1 MIRGVRFIR
10 AQGPLEFDSLRNNVI
25 LECEKTEEKLTNSW
39 LPGIINIFADKSTF
53 TGVHSS
59 KADSFYNCV
68 STLISNQVSHMTAS
82 TLNRSS
88 RMLVCLYFQIKSL
101 LTRTIEAWVDL
112 FDEGNIKHLPIV
124 KMELVYDDNLMQFYP
139 PCVELEEL
147 IQNVV
152 ETIGNTLQSVRTC

>member
-1 MIRGVRFIR
+1 
-10 AQGPLEFDSLRNNVI
+10 
-25 LECEKTEEKLTNSW
+25 
-39 LPGIINIFADKSTF
+39 
-53 TGVHSS
+53 
-59 KADSFYNCV
+59 
-68 STLISNQVSHMTAS
+68 MTAS

-88 RMLVCLYFQIKSL
+88 RILVCLYFQIKSL

-152 ETIGNTLQSVRTC
+152 ETIGNTLQSVRTCYFYSHAVSVQLKQG